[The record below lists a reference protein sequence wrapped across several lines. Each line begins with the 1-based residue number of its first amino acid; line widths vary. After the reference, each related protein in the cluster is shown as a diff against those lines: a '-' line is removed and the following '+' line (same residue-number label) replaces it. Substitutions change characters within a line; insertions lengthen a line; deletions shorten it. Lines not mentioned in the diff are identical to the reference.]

1 MRSLR
6 TRLLA
11 LWLMLATSAAA
22 TGFVLFEFY
31 RQSANSQ
38 IMRAEDVVARS
49 CRDIG
54 ERYAFV
60 MAGWDRATTRI
71 HHTPKQRVLLGP
83 PAPPPRGTRGRGGH
97 LGRGAGL
104 LRFLL
109 FSAS

>member
-60 MAGWDRATTRI
+60 AAGWNGSASSIDD
-71 HHTPKQRVLLGP
+71 TPKQRLLEGGQAP
-83 PAPPPRGTRGRGGH
+83 PAPAPRGGGGH
-97 LGRGAGL
+97 LAGGAGAPGFAL
-104 LRFLL
+104 PAL
-109 FSAS
+109 